1 MKAQKPLKISEKC
14 NDQTPNHAHLK
25 KKNLVYFTFFWS
37 IPQTVV

>member
-25 KKNLVYFTFFWS
+25 KKTWFTSPSFDPSRKQW
-37 IPQTVV
+37 